1 MNKRLNKG
9 IIVAGVIALLFIWV
23 CIGFTSVE
31 WVQLYTW
38 ILLSGGIFV
47 LVAVNVIILFA
58 KNGEN
63 EMFEPKITKQEMLEF
78 VRDKGMIMS
87 WEDINAMKVSK
98 EDILLKET
106 AHASPVQLP
115 DISKTL
121 EKMGYKVD
129 DIEDRFI
136 NFNDGEYN
144 YMLYSDWIH
153 RYQMNCIGI
162 YKTYNVDQDDV
173 ETMSRIAVDITDSI
187 RIAKL
192 HVYSN
197 DDRTGFGLR
206 VSADSFYSDISSLNA
221 TILALMD
228 FIEVAMS
235 RLRER
240 MPRQREDDATIDFN
254 DVQQQMVMNKNNKTK
269 YEC

>member
-1 MNKRLNKG
+1 M
-9 IIVAGVIALLFIWV
+9 
-23 CIGFTSVE
+23 GFTSVE
-31 WVQLYTW
+31 WARLYTW

-47 LVAVNVIILFA
+47 IVAVNVIILFA

-78 VRDKGMIMS
+78 VKDKGMIMS

-98 EDILLKET
+98 EDIVFKGTE
-106 AHASPVQLP
+106 HASPVQLP

-121 EKMGYKVD
+121 ESMGYKVD
-129 DIEDRFI
+129 DIAVGCI
-136 NFNDGEYN
+136 YFNDGENN
-144 YMLYSDWIH
+144 YRLYSDWIH
-153 RYQMNCIGI
+153 RYQMNCIDI
-162 YKTYNVDQDDV
+162 CKTYTVDQDDV
-173 ETMSRIAVDITDSI
+173 EAMSRIAVEITDSI

-192 HVYSN
+192 YVYSN
-197 DDRTGFGLR
+197 DDRTKYGLR
-206 VSADSFYSDISSLNA
+206 ISTDSFYSDISSLNA

-228 FIEVAMS
+228 FIEEAMS

-240 MPRQREDDATIDFN
+240 MPRQREDDATIDVN
-254 DVQQQMVMNKNNKTK
+254 DIQQQIAMGQNKTK

>member
-1 MNKRLNKG
+1 MNKKLNK
-9 IIVAGVIALLFIWV
+9 IIIAAGVIALLFIWV
-23 CIGFTSVE
+23 CLAFNNVD
-31 WVQLYTW
+31 WAVLYAW
-38 ILLSGGIFV
+38 ILIGGGILV
-47 LVAVNVIILFA
+47 LVATNIIILAA

-63 EMFEPKITKQEMLEF
+63 EMFEPKITKEEMLEF
-78 VRDKGMIMS
+78 VKDKGMIMS

-98 EDILLKET
+98 EGIVVKGTE
-106 AHASPVQLP
+106 HASPVQLP

-121 EKMGYKVD
+121 ESMGYKVD
-129 DIEDRFI
+129 DIAVGCI
-136 NFNDGEYN
+136 YFNDGENN
-144 YMLYSDWIH
+144 YRLYSDWIH

-162 YKTYNVDQDDV
+162 GKTYTIDQDDV
-173 ETMSRIAVDITDSI
+173 EAMSRIAIEITDSI

-192 HVYSN
+192 YVYSN
-197 DDRTGFGLR
+197 DDRTKYGLR
-206 VSADSFYSDISSLNA
+206 VSTDSFYSDISSLNA

-228 FIEVAMS
+228 FIEEAMS

-254 DVQQQMVMNKNNKTK
+254 DVHQQMALNQNKTK

>member
-1 MNKRLNKG
+1 MNKRLNK
-9 IIVAGVIALLFIWV
+9 IIIAAGVIALLLIWV
-23 CIGFTSVE
+23 CIGFISVE
-31 WVQLYTW
+31 WARLYTW

-47 LVAVNVIILFA
+47 IVAVNVIVLYA

-78 VRDKGMIMS
+78 VKDKGMIMS

-115 DISKTL
+115 DVSKTL
-121 EKMGYKVD
+121 ENMGYKVD
-129 DIEDRFI
+129 DIAVGCI
-136 NFNDGEYN
+136 YFNDGENN
-144 YMLYSDWIH
+144 YRLYSDWIH

-162 YKTYNVDQDDV
+162 CKTYTVDQDDV
-173 ETMSRIAVDITDSI
+173 EAISRIAVEITDSI
-187 RIAKL
+187 KMAKL
-192 HVYSN
+192 EVYSN
-197 DDRTGFGLR
+197 DDRTRYGLR
-206 VSADSFYSDISSLNA
+206 ASADSFYSDISSLNA
-221 TILALMD
+221 TIRALMD

-235 RLRER
+235 RLRDR
-240 MPRQREDDATIDFN
+240 MPQRREDDSTIDFN

>member
-1 MNKRLNKG
+1 MNKKLNKAIIAAG
-9 IIVAGVIALLFIWV
+9 IIALLLIWV
-23 CIGFTSVE
+23 CLAFNNFDWAV
-31 WVQLYTW
+31 LYAW
-38 ILLSGGIFV
+38 ILIGGGIMVVVAANIVV
-47 LVAVNVIILFA
+47 LAA

-78 VRDKGMIMS
+78 VEDKGMIMS

-115 DISKTL
+115 DVSKTL
-121 EKMGYKVD
+121 ENMGYKVD
-129 DIEDRFI
+129 DIAVGCI
-136 NFNDGEYN
+136 YFNDGENN
-144 YMLYSDWIH
+144 YRLYSDWIH

-162 YKTYNVDQDDV
+162 CKTYTVDQDDV
-173 ETMSRIAVDITDSI
+173 EAISRIAVEITDSI
-187 RIAKL
+187 KMAKL
-192 HVYSN
+192 EVYSN
-197 DDRTGFGLR
+197 DDRTRYGLR
-206 VSADSFYSDISSLNA
+206 ASTDSFYSDISSLNA

-235 RLRER
+235 SLRDR
-240 MPRQREDDATIDFN
+240 MPQRREDDSTIDFN
-254 DVQQQMVMNKNNKTK
+254 DVQQQIALGQNKTK

>member
-23 CIGFTSVE
+23 CLAFNNVDWAVLYACILIG
-31 WVQLYTW
+31 
-38 ILLSGGIFV
+38 GGILV
-47 LVAVNVIILFA
+47 LVATNIIILAA
-58 KNGEN
+58 KSGEN
-63 EMFEPKITKQEMLEF
+63 DMFEPKITKREMLEF
-78 VRDKGMIMS
+78 VRDIGMIMS

-129 DIEDRFI
+129 DIAVGCI
-136 NFNDGEYN
+136 YFNDGENN
-144 YMLYSDWIH
+144 YRLYSDWIH
-153 RYQMNCIGI
+153 RYQMNCIDI
-162 YKTYNVDQDDV
+162 CKTYTVDQDDV
-173 ETMSRIAVDITDSI
+173 EAMSRIAVEITDSI

-197 DDRTGFGLR
+197 DDRTKYGLR
-206 VSADSFYSDISSLNA
+206 VSTDSFYSDISSLNA

-228 FIEVAMS
+228 FIEEAMS

-240 MPRQREDDATIDFN
+240 MPRQREDDATIDVN
-254 DVQQQMVMNKNNKTK
+254 VRVMR
-269 YEC
+269 